1 MTFPHSFNPIDD
13 RSYPHILLRHSFP
26 SSLHP
31 SYLQPSTHLCSP
43 TCPNQESDKPCIPW
57 HQTVCSPTFHS
68 YPPCLSLPCFPFL
81 GFHWLLDLNS
91 IPTNLLLNLYLSLDS
106 TPGLTVIKSRA
117 RARSLYDVT
126 ANFPHPIRSHGA
138 SNRRPPTPY
147 SLFPRRAISPS
158 TYQSRSPHRFHATSS
173 TSHLTTSSDNNF
185 ININN
190 EYGTASDQSDPIQ
203 SNPIHCYVSSSL
215 TNKANSLSLDVLY
228 MKKGPS
234 PQSHDPTHR
243 HRLHFPPYLRFSARR
258 NMTIAVHIRP
268 HLR

>member
-1 MTFPHSFNPIDD
+1 MIVPI
-13 RSYPHILLRHSFP
+13 RTSYFDSFP

-126 ANFPHPIRSHGA
+126 ANFSSSHPISWRLEQA
-138 SNRRPPTPY
+138 SPDSLLTFSPP
-147 SLFPRRAISPS
+147 
-158 TYQSRSPHRFHATSS
+158 
-173 TSHLTTSSDNNF
+173 SHLSFNL
-185 ININN
+185 
-190 EYGTASDQSDPIQ
+190 P
-203 SNPIHCYVSSSL
+203 VSL
-215 TNKANSLSLDVLY
+215 TSPISRNLFDVTFN
-228 MKKGPS
+228 
-234 PQSHDPTHR
+234 D
-243 HRLHFPPYLRFSARR
+243 
-258 NMTIAVHIRP
+258 II
-268 HLR
+268 